1 MSEHFEKFMS
11 HIQTYRL
18 EVECAADG
26 DITSQIAIVGE
37 YPGEQEIAF
46 NKPFTGG
53 SGKHMWDVLR
63 KNKINRFDCYTTYAV
78 KRRVTK
84 ANAVN
89 ASEFSLWQEALNFE
103 LSQLP
108 NLKYIICLGNAP
120 LEALTSNTGIIQY
133 RGSVYEI
140 EIAGKPVKVICSYN
154 PSTLMRQPQNEIIF
168 AMDMQKVPRVING
181 DYAEH
186 IVNTRINP
194 TFQEAMLY
202 MEEIRVKHKKF
213 ATDIEC
219 IGMETAC
226 IGLAHTAHD
235 AMCIN
240 FRDDKTNRYTIAE
253 EYALLRK
260 FTELCDDP
268 TTSVIAQNGNFDS
281 YFMGYKDHAVFRVN
295 FDTLLA
301 HHTLYPRLPHNLG
314 FLTSQYT
321 NHPYYKDDIA
331 IYKEGGDI
339 NSYWSYNG
347 KDCAITFA
355 VAEAE
360 EKELRDQGL
369 YEFFISH
376 VMRLQPHLSLSTVT
390 GVLVDQNVKQKLS
403 VELTADLAVLV
414 QGLQRSAQK
423 LLNDDDYTFNPNS
436 PKQCTSLF
444 FDRLHCQASKRS
456 ADANTREEIMKD
468 PRTNPDVKD
477 LLTKF
482 GHYAEESKFL
492 STYVNTKID
501 DDDRFR
507 AEFKQYGV
515 SRAPGRLSSGG
526 TLWGSGGNAQNQPH
540 RAYEMYLPDEGCV
553 FFYFDLA
560 QAEAR
565 YVGWD
570 ANIEQWIEDFER
582 ARIDGNFDAHRS
594 LAATM
599 FKKPYDEV
607 AKNDIQD
614 ALGRGPSDPDF
625 DKTTA
630 NVTERFIAKRCRHG
644 LNYRMHIARL
654 AQTTGLSY
662 GIAAQNY
669 YLYHRTSPQL
679 QEWWKELEREVRKTR
694 MQFNCFGRRNLFLE
708 KLSGDG
714 ALDSIV
720 AFKPQSSI
728 GDKCQRVWYQCHED
742 SRWDH
747 NKARIC
753 LNVHDALYGIATPE
767 YAKTALSIAKA
778 YAEEPLMIK
787 STMTGKV
794 TPMIIPADCK
804 LSMPG
809 KLDGIHRMS
818 TMKTVDIVAASI

>member
-1 MSEHFEKFMS
+1 M
-11 HIQTYRL
+11 
-18 EVECAADG
+18 DG
-26 DITSQIAIVGE
+26 DLSSQIAIVGE
-37 YPGEQEIAF
+37 YPGEQEVAF
-46 NKPFTGG
+46 NKPFSGG
-53 SGKHMWDVLR
+53 SGKVMWDNLR
-63 KNKINRFDCYTTYAV
+63 KQGINRFDCYTTYAV

-84 ANAVN
+84 ATAVSAN
-89 ASEFSLWQEALNFE
+89 EFSLWQEALLHE
-103 LSQLP
+103 LSLLP
-108 NLKYIICLGNAP
+108 NLKYVICLGNAP
-120 LEALTSNTGIIQY
+120 LEALTGNTGIIQY
-133 RGSVYEI
+133 RGSVYDHD
-140 EIAGKPVKVICSYN
+140 AGYQVICSYN
-154 PSTLMRQPQNEIIF
+154 PSILMRQPQNEIVF
-168 AMDMQKVPRVING
+168 AMDMLKVKKVIDG
-181 DYAEH
+181 DYVPH
-186 IVNTRINP
+186 VVNAVINP
-194 TFQEAMLY
+194 TFGEAMAY
-202 MEEIRVKHKKF
+202 IAEIKHTHKKF
-213 ATDIEC
+213 AMDIEC

-226 IGLAHTAHD
+226 LGLAHSPHD

-240 FRDDKTNRYTIAE
+240 FRDDKVNRYTIEE
-253 EYALLRK
+253 EYKILRAYAD
-260 FTELCDDP
+260 LCDDP
-268 TTSVIAQNGNFDS
+268 TTTSIAQNGNFDS
-281 YFMGYKDHAVFRVN
+281 YFMGFKDHCVFKVD

-339 NSYWSYNG
+339 NSFWKYNAT
-347 KDCAITFA
+347 DCAITFA
-355 VAEAE
+355 VAVAE
-360 EKELRDQGL
+360 EIELRDQGL
-369 YEFFISH
+369 LEFFTSH
-376 VMRLQPHLSLSTVT
+376 VMRLQPHLSKSTVT
-390 GVLVDQNVKQKLS
+390 GVAVDLDIKHQLSTELGEDIVQLRNKLVR
-403 VELTADLAVLV
+403 TA
-414 QGLQRSAQK
+414 QI
-423 LLNDDDYTFNPNS
+423 LLRDDDYTFNPNS
-436 PKQCTSLF
+436 PKQVTNLL
-444 FDRLHCQASKRS
+444 FDRLKCQASKRS

-468 PRTNPDVKD
+468 PRTSPDTKD
-477 LLTKF
+477 LITKF
-482 GHYAEESKFL
+482 GRYAEESKFL

-501 DDDRFR
+501 ADGRFR

-515 SRAPGRLSSGG
+515 TRAPGRLSSGG

-540 RAYEMYLPDEGCV
+540 RAYEMYKPDDGCV

-582 ARIDGNFDAHRS
+582 ARLDGNFDAHRS

-607 AKNDIQD
+607 AKDDIQD
-614 ALGRGPSDPDF
+614 AVGRSSSHPQF

-630 NVTERFIAKRCRHG
+630 NVTERFVAKRCRHG

-662 GIAAQNY
+662 GQAAQNY
-669 YLYHRTSPQL
+669 YLYHRTSPELQL
-679 QEWWKELEREVRKTR
+679 WWKALEREVRKTR

-720 AFKPQSSI
+720 AYKPQSSI

-742 SRWDH
+742 DRWDH

-767 YAKTALSIAKA
+767 FAKTALSIAKA

-804 LSMPG
+804 LSVAG
-809 KLDGIHRMS
+809 ESDGIHRMS
-818 TMKTVDIVAASI
+818 TMKTFDIEAASI